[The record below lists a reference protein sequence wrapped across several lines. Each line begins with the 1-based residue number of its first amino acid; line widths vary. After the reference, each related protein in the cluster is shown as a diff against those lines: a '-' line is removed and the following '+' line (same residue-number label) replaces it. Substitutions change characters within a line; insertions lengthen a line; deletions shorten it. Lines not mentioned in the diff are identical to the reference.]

1 MASLSDAIETVNDS
15 LERLREDVAVL
26 TQSGWKTTQLLGKTA
41 SNQWTKTK
49 FLMDESRLRKHLTDV
64 RECASLLHFTLN
76 VCQL

>member
-15 LERLREDVAVL
+15 LERLREDMAAI
-26 TQSGWKTTQLLGKTA
+26 TKSGPKTTKLLGKTA

-49 FLMDESRLRKHLTDV
+49 FVMGEGRLRKHLTDV